1 MNGNSTFIVVQDQI
15 NMTFKMN
22 NNVNIYISIYIVL
35 ILKLIL
41 LLLSMLILIEN
52 IHVNNNEMIG
62 KGGKVIGDSYHFFL
76 GKW

>member
-1 MNGNSTFIVVQDQI
+1 MNGNSTFTVVQHQI
-15 NMTFKMN
+15 NITFKIN
-22 NNVNIYISIYIVL
+22 NNIGISIYIVL

-41 LLLSMLILIEN
+41 LLLSMLISIEN

-76 GKW
+76 GKR